1 MYSIVLAFITAFTLS
16 YVSMPSIIHIARV
29 KKLYDLPG
37 ERRSHDIITP
47 SLGGVGIFAGII
59 FSIVLWTPFGL
70 FGDLQYIICGL
81 LLIFLI
87 GVKDD
92 ILPISPKKK
101 LLGQI
106 VVAAIIAYKAD
117 VHLSSMYGLFGMYE
131 LPYWIGIGLSIF
143 TIVTIINA
151 FNLIDGINGLAGGVT
166 CLIATTLGTWFFL
179 VDRIELAII
188 AFSLVGATLAF
199 LKYNI
204 TPARIFMGDTGS
216 LLIGLVCAILVIEF
230 IEFNQILSSANIHK
244 IKSAP
249 AVGIGILVLPLFD
262 TLRVFTTR
270 ILKGKSPFI
279 PDRTHIH
286 HLLLDAHCT
295 HLQATSILMIINIG
309 FIFLVYRFQHIGTL
323 NLLLV
328 VLILASILSLG
339 LYFYV
344 RYRHKIQN
352 YSSNIL

>member
-16 YVSMPSIIHIARV
+16 YVSMPSIIHIAQV
-29 KKLYDLPG
+29 KKLYDLPDA
-37 ERRSHDIITP
+37 RRSHKEITP

-59 FSIVLWTPFGL
+59 FSIVLWTPFSL

-106 VVAAIIAYKAD
+106 VVASIIAYKAD
-117 VHLSSMYGLFGMYE
+117 VYLSSMYGLFGIYE
-131 LPYWIGIGLSIF
+131 LPYWIGIALSIF

-151 FNLIDGINGLAGGVT
+151 FNLIDGINGLASGVT
-166 CLIATTLGTWFFL
+166 CLIATTLGLWFFL

-188 AFSLVGATLAF
+188 AFALVGATMAF

-230 IEFNQILSSANIHK
+230 IEFNQELIPSNIYR

-270 ILKGKSPFI
+270 VIKGKSPFV

-286 HLLLDAHCT
+286 HLLLDADCT
-295 HLQATSILMIINIG
+295 HMQATSILILVNVLFIG
-309 FIFLVYRFQHIGTL
+309 LVYRFQHIGTL
-323 NLLLV
+323 NLLSV
-328 VLILASILSLG
+328 ILILASILSLG

-344 RYRHKIQN
+344 RNKKRKFV
-352 YSSNIL
+352 SNTLS